1 MELSRVAEEAQVDR
15 HHENDVEPKTGHDQR
30 AEHDPP
36 ELHFLECEVRISH
49 HEFIRRTSEPGD
61 PVEDEA
67 NGEQILREEGD
78 LRSRAI
84 QSLLELK
91 PALLAR
97 VLVR

>member
-15 HHENDVEPKTGHDQR
+15 HHKNYVEPKTGHDQR

-36 ELHFLECEVRISH
+36 ELHPLECEIRIGH
-49 HEFIRRTSEPGD
+49 HELIRRTRDPGD
-61 PVEDEA
+61 PVQDEA
-67 NGEQILREEGD
+67 NGKQVLREEWD

-84 QSLLELK
+84 QSLLEFK

-97 VLVR
+97 VLVL

>member
-1 MELSRVAEEAQVDR
+1 MEFSRVAEEAQVDR
-15 HHENDVEPKTGHDQR
+15 HHENYVEPKTGHDQR

-36 ELHFLECEVRISH
+36 ELHFLECEIRIGH
-49 HEFIRRTSEPGD
+49 HEFIWRTSDPGD

-67 NGEQILREEGD
+67 NGEQVLGEEWN

-97 VLVR
+97 VLVL